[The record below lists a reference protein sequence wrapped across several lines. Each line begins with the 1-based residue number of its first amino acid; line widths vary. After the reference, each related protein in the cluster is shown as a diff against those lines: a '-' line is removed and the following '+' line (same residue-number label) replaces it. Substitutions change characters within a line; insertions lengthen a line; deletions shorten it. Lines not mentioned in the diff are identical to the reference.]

1 MHQFWVRQGG
11 ETMAVT
17 RWMLPCPPDTCPA
30 CPAATCPACPP
41 ACPACPTPLKVKGS
55 QSLSFLSFKLCSKD
69 LQMKKGVDF
78 VTLDSLFQLLNNKSL
93 CICCKCFETSY
104 FGRIPFSSFWSRE
117 LGNFHSSRLL
127 WWQPNDVQP
136 TNKNFTTVT
145 KVYCTTASITSC
157 ISFNHQCANTPGT
170 GWLNVQ
176 DSGIGNPRYQRISM
190 LAKTPNICCF
200 VAKLHLSQFNWFS
213 AIDNNSN
220 RLSNAVESIEQNG
233 DYDTRDDDAQGGGSK
248 AKV

>member
-1 MHQFWVRQGG
+1 MDVALSYLSSLSSYSQPG
-11 ETMAVT
+11 
-17 RWMLPCPPDTCPA
+17 
-30 CPAATCPACPP
+30 
-41 ACPACPTPLKVKGS
+41 GS
-55 QSLSFLSFKLCSKD
+55 QSLRLVLTLCPLGGLFKL
-69 LQMKKGVDF
+69 Q
-78 VTLDSLFQLLNNKSL
+78 NNKSL

-200 VAKLHLSQFNWFS
+200 VAKLHLSQFNWFQPLIIIQ
-213 AIDNNSN
+213 IDYPMLLN
-220 RLSNAVESIEQNG
+220 R
-233 DYDTRDDDAQGGGSK
+233 
-248 AKV
+248 